1 MTPRGS
7 GPGDATAV
15 AHANIALA
23 KYWGKRAGNENLPAV
38 PSLSMTLQALHTE
51 TRVQFL
57 PGLSADRL
65 SIDERPRSGRELERV
80 TRLLDS
86 LRAQCGERCFASV
99 TSRNNFPTAAGLA
112 SSASGFAALALAAS
126 AALGLS
132 TALDQVSSLARAASA
147 SAARSAFGGYVA
159 LESGA
164 FAALPLLPGEHFPL
178 CMLVTVLSELPKSI
192 SSTSAMLHTA
202 QSSPYYPAWVQHAP
216 DVFARVHS
224 GLQQRDIAALG
235 SAIEHSALC
244 MHASMMAADPSVIYL
259 QPQTLK
265 VMSEVRRLREG
276 GMPIYFTMD
285 AGPHVKALTL
295 PEHAAEAEAQLS
307 ALPEVLRVIPS
318 SPGPDAH
325 LLS

>member
-1 MTPRGS
+1 MIRHS
-7 GPGDATAV
+7 NGPGDAIAV

-23 KYWGKRAGNENLPAV
+23 KYWGKLAGNDNLPAV

-57 PGLSADRL
+57 PGLNADQL
-65 SIDERPRSGRELERV
+65 SIDDQPRSGRELERV

-86 LRAQCGERCFASV
+86 LRAQCGEQCFASV

-164 FAALPLLPGEHFPL
+164 FTALPLLPGEHFPL
-178 CMLVTVLSELPKSI
+178 CMLVTVLSDLPKSI
-192 SSTSAMLHTA
+192 SSTSAMLHTKE
-202 QSSPYYPAWVQHAP
+202 SSPYYPAWVQHAP
-216 DVFARVHS
+216 AVFARVRDA
-224 GLQQRDIAALG
+224 LQQRDIEALG
-235 SAIEHSALC
+235 AAIEHSALT

-265 VMSEVRRLREG
+265 VMSEVRRLRDG